1 MLDEPLSQVDAR
13 QLARKILA
21 EGDYWFSRHAEQRMT
36 QRGMS
41 QIDCVNVVRGGRCTE
56 IDFEKGSWRYRFE
69 TPRMAAVV
77 AFLDENSLTV
87 VSAWRK

>member
-1 MLDEPLSQVDAR
+1 MRIRVSWSCVLLAVAEIAVAASMVVPGRLEG
-13 QLARKILA
+13 QLTERP
-21 EGDYWFSRHAEQRMT
+21 
-36 QRGMS
+36 
-41 QIDCVNVVRGGRCTE
+41 E